1 MSAPRSIL
9 TLTRDLNTQ
18 TLRSEGSLVWIKAS
32 HQSSTKSHI
41 QRGNKLY
48 EAEKRELSG
57 CKEQYRKNMKAY
69 ILAVS
74 ISEKK
79 GVKKDN
85 IPEGLLIENF
95 GLKDDAHAG
104 DWHRQISLLAME
116 SIEKI
121 KAKGLDVGP
130 GDFAENI
137 TTIGI
142 DLVNL
147 PIGTRLKIGDE
158 ALVEVTQIGKEC
170 HARCAI
176 YHQTG
181 DCVMPKEGI
190 FVKVLK
196 GGKVKKGDQI
206 ARIDS

>member
-1 MSAPRSIL
+1 
-9 TLTRDLNTQ
+9 
-18 TLRSEGSLVWIKAS
+18 
-32 HQSSTKSHI
+32 
-41 QRGNKLY
+41 
-48 EAEKRELSG
+48 
-57 CKEQYRKNMKAY
+57 MKTH

-74 ISEKK
+74 VSEKK

-104 DWHRQISLLAME
+104 DWHRKISLLSME
-116 SIEKI
+116 SIEKMM
-121 KAKGLDVGP
+121 AKGLDVGP

-142 DLVNL
+142 NLVSL

-190 FVKVLK
+190 FAKVLK

-206 ARIDS
+206 AQIDF